1 MNAELRDRLQAGLG
15 IDPRKPLGPQIA
27 SAVGQ
32 IAFILG
38 GPAIG
43 LVTIRHYP
51 FLIRD
56 RTIYI
61 GGLTG
66 IAAFAL
72 ASVAVVKTSSLPAGL
87 PTPMRYMFRLGL
99 GLAATFW
106 LLGITGIV
114 NGYGTRVINRPVVV
128 VGKRQTRQ
136 RDPSRRAYY
145 LAVRAWPPL
154 PTVVE
159 LDGPAAVYEKV
170 DVPLIALDTPQ
181 SQLDAMPDSGAV
193 SLAVGQGRLGLEWLS
208 GISR

>member
-1 MNAELRDRLQAGLG
+1 MNAELRDRLEAGLG
-15 IDPRKPLGPQIA
+15 IDPDKPLGPQIA

-61 GGLTG
+61 GGLMG
-66 IAAFAL
+66 IALFAV

-87 PTPMRYMFRLGL
+87 PTPMRYMFRLSL

-106 LLGITGIV
+106 LLGISGII
-114 NGYGTRVINRPVVV
+114 NGYGMPVMNRRVMV

-145 LAVRAWPPL
+145 LAVRAWPPS

-159 LDGPAAVYEKV
+159 LDGPVAVYEQA
-170 DVPLIALDTPQ
+170 DVPVIDVNTPQ
-181 SQLDAMPDSGAV
+181 SRLDAMPDTGTV
-193 SLAVGQGRLGLEWLS
+193 SLAVGQGRLGLEWMS

>member
-1 MNAELRDRLQAGLG
+1 MNGELRDRLWRLG
-15 IDPRKPLGPQIA
+15 IDPRKPLAPQIA
-27 SAVGQ
+27 SAVAQ

-43 LVTIRHYP
+43 LVTIRYYP

-66 IAAFAL
+66 VTVFAL
-72 ASVAVVKTSSLPAGL
+72 ASVAIVRKTSLPPGM
-87 PTPMRYMFRLGL
+87 PPPMRLMFRLSL
-99 GLAATFW
+99 GMAATFW
-106 LLGITGIV
+106 LLGISGIV
-114 NGYGTRVINRPVVV
+114 NGYGMRVMNRQVMV

-136 RDPSRRAYY
+136 HDPSRRAHY
-145 LAVRAWPPL
+145 LAVRAWPSS

-159 LDGPAAVYEKV
+159 LESPVAVYEQL
-170 DVPLIALDTPQ
+170 DVPVIDVDTPQ
-181 SQLDAMPDSGAV
+181 SRLDAMPDTGTV
-193 SLAVGQGRLGLEWLS
+193 SLAVGQGRLGLEWMS